1 MGNASIL
8 NGDLMAENK
17 NPMRSE
23 FIIFSSVLFLII
35 LVVGS
40 LAFFFSMRQI
50 VRTNRTNELSQM
62 LEIKRINLETY
73 VMNEIAIVKKM
84 ASSPL
89 IKDYLANPTDAV
101 LKKQAIK
108 EIAAYR
114 AAFEN
119 KSVFWIN
126 NIDKIFYTN
135 DNAPY
140 VVDPD
145 SPDNYWYNLTLYKTE
160 VYNFNI
166 NYNPDLDIINLWIN
180 APVFDDNKKPIG
192 MVGTGLELSAFVN
205 ALFSDLKDRIELY
218 YFNADGEITG
228 AKDIEHISSK
238 KKIDDVAINLHDGIL
253 AVAANGET
261 FGAKNIKRVSLKIKA
276 GDTAADGILAIAKSL
291 AAGETRALAV
301 PNGNLVISTIPQLKW
316 YALVYMPDSI
326 NDYKTSMTALFLVV
340 LVVILLI
347 FIIFNVF
354 VSDFLKSQHK
364 AIVSLEHARNEA
376 EIANRSKSN
385 FLAVMS
391 HEIRTPMNAIIGIAQ
406 IQLQRED
413 LPNDYAA
420 AFRRIYSSANNQ
432 LGIVNDILDM
442 SKIETGRMEL
452 NPTEYDVPNLINDAM
467 QLNVVRIGEKQI
479 EFIIDVDENLP
490 SKLYGDELRIKQ
502 ILNNLLSNA
511 IKYTDEGCVK
521 LSVGYLADS
530 DGGTLRIVVEDTGQ
544 GMKPQDKERL
554 FSEYQRFN
562 AEANRAT
569 EGTGLGLNIT
579 KKLTEMM
586 DGTIGVESE
595 YGKGSVFTV
604 TVRQKAVECPAIG
617 VKVVEQLRKFAFT
630 GDRRVTNLRINRE
643 LMPYGRVLVVDDVA
657 TNLYVAEGLLSL
669 YQLKVETAESGFEAV
684 EKAKGGAVYD
694 VIFMDHM
701 MPRMDGIETAQKL
714 REFGYTGTIVALTA
728 NALVGNDEM
737 FMQKGFDGFISK
749 PIDVRQLDETLNKFV
764 RDKHPEEAKMCAAET
779 AAQEERP
786 QSGANQHREINQ
798 NEGAGQDKQAADV
811 IKSRKPVNYAM
822 NPRLLKFFCK
832 DAEKAIATLRETVK
846 NGDAKLF
853 TITVHAMKSALANVG
868 EDEASRTAAAL
879 ESIGRSGDIG
889 SVSASIDEFIR
900 TLESLIGKYGRAG
913 DTDAD
918 GADKADNS
926 VVAEDTD
933 YLMEQLR
940 IIKSA
945 CENYDDDAAYAAL
958 DRLKERRWKPS
969 TAESLE
975 KIRETL
981 YVFSDFEG
989 AEKLSASLFCQNP

>member
-1 MGNASIL
+1 LTNLKKGFLCPNEGKWAKMGNAPIR
-8 NGDLMAENK
+8 NGDLMDKNK

-23 FIIFSSVLFLII
+23 FIVFSSVLFLII

-50 VRTNRTNELSQM
+50 VRKNRTNELSQM

-84 ASSPL
+84 AGSPL
-89 IKDYLANPTDAV
+89 IKDYLADPADV
-101 LKKQAIK
+101 KLKKQAVK

-119 KSVFWIN
+119 KSVFWISD
-126 NIDKIFYTN
+126 IDKIFYSN

-145 SPDNYWYNLTLYKTE
+145 SPDNYWYALTLYKTE
-160 VYNFNI
+160 SYNFNI
-166 NYNPDLDIINLWIN
+166 NYNPDIDMINLWIN
-180 APVFDDNKKPIG
+180 APVFDDNKKPLG

-205 ALFSDLKDRIELY
+205 ALFSDLDDKIELY
-218 YFNADGEITG
+218 YFNAEGEITG
-228 AKDIEHISSK
+228 ARDIESISSK
-238 KKIDDVAINLHDGIL
+238 KKIDNVAINLTDGLL
-253 AVAANGET
+253 AAAANDENSVANDIKQVSLRRKT
-261 FGAKNIKRVSLKIKA
+261 DDAPSEIILTAAKN
-276 GDTAADGILAIAKSL
+276 LAY
-291 AAGETRALAV
+291 GETRALAV

-316 YALVYMPDSI
+316 YAIAYMPDSI
-326 NDYKTSMTALFLVV
+326 NDYKTSMTALFFVV

-354 VSDFLKSQHK
+354 VSDFLRSQHK
-364 AIVSLEHARNEA
+364 AMVSLEHARNDA

-391 HEIRTPMNAIIGIAQ
+391 HEIRTPMNAILGIAQ
-406 IQLQRED
+406 IELQRRD
-413 LPNDYAA
+413 LPNDYAI

-442 SKIETGRMEL
+442 SKIETGKMEL
-452 NPTEYDVPNLINDAM
+452 NPMEYDVPNMINDAM

-479 EFIIDVDENLP
+479 EFIVDIDENLP

-521 LSVGYLADS
+521 LSVTSLADS
-530 DGGTLRIVVEDTGQ
+530 DGVTLRFVVEDTGQ

-579 KKLTEMM
+579 KKLVGMM
-586 DGTIGVESE
+586 DGAIGVESE

-604 TVRQKAVECPAIG
+604 TVRQKAVECPVIG
-617 VKVVEQLRKFAFT
+617 ASAVEQLRKFAFA
-630 GDRRVTNLRINRE
+630 GDRRVASMRIDRE
-643 LMPYGRVLVVDDVA
+643 LMPYGSVLVVDDVA

-669 YQLKVETAESGFEAV
+669 YQLKVETAVDGFEAI
-684 EKAKGGAVYD
+684 EKVNGGGVYD

-701 MPRMDGIETAQKL
+701 MPRMDGIETMRKL
-714 REFGYTGTIVALTA
+714 REHGYKGTIVALTA

-737 FMQKGFDGFISK
+737 FIQKGFDGFISK
-749 PIDVRQLDETLNKFV
+749 PIDVRQLDDVLNKFV
-764 RDKHPEEAKMCAAET
+764 RGKYPEEAKKYAAET
-779 AAQEERP
+779 A
-786 QSGANQHREINQ
+786 SVH
-798 NEGAGQDKQAADV
+798 
-811 IKSRKPVNYAM
+811 KSSKPVNYAM
-822 NPRLLKFFCK
+822 NTKLFKFFCQ
-832 DAEKAIATLRETVK
+832 DAGKAVATLRETVK

-853 TITVHAMKSALANVG
+853 TITAHAMKSALANIG

-879 ESIGRSGDIG
+879 ESVGRNGDIG
-889 SVSASIDEFIR
+889 CVSANIDEFIK
-900 TLESLIGKYGRAG
+900 TLESLIDKFSRMENAAAG
-913 DTDAD
+913 GTD
-918 GADKADNS
+918 KSDNS
-926 VVAEDTD
+926 VAAEDKD
-933 YLMEQLR
+933 YLVEQLR
-940 IIKSA
+940 RVKSA
-945 CENYDDDAAYAAL
+945 CDSYDDDTVYAAL
-958 DRLKERRWKPS
+958 DRLKERRWKPA

-975 KIRETL
+975 KIREAL
-981 YVFSDFEG
+981 YISSDFEG
-989 AEKLSASLFCQNP
+989 AGGLSASLIGTYCGEVIP